1 MAKRT
6 YNRRKT
12 TAKKPVTSDKGR
24 KQRIKG
30 AQTARKTGSKDKM
43 TISGQRSIKGG
54 PRGAQGPANPP
65 VQGPSRRTPTAISGD
80 TGRRI
85 PENKYGTKGT
95 PKSGPSMPKTPKA
108 PGRFVDKPQ
117 VKANVDALKKSPLG
131 KLAKGLGR
139 VSQASLA
146 IEAGQAIGK
155 AMAKNLKK
163 NTAGS
168 GRGAGRAAFS
178 GTKRKMSNIPAK
190 EGTGKGS
197 PNDRKP
203 AVKGAKQASKTA
215 TRTPITRPAASKP
228 AKAAAPK
235 VAPKKKPQKLSG
247 IGPVKSAQGYAT
259 GVTGKAKSQR
269 VAEELRAMQKRSRER
284 QKKKK

>member
-54 PRGAQGPANPP
+54 PRGAQGPATPP
-65 VQGPSRRTPTAISGD
+65 QQGPSRRTPTAISGD

-95 PKSGPSMPKTPKA
+95 PKSGPPGTGKPPRFDPRIRTATPKA
-108 PGRFVDKPQ
+108 G
-117 VKANVDALKKSPLG
+117 ALTRTAAQMIGLSIAD
-131 KLAKGLGR
+131 KLA
-139 VSQASLA
+139 Q
-146 IEAGQAIGK
+146 
-155 AMAKNLKK
+155 
-163 NTAGS
+163 TAGK
-168 GRGAGRAAFS
+168 RGQSRMSKLGIQGPAKP
-178 GTKRKMSNIPAK
+178 KRKMSNIPAK

-203 AVKGAKQASKTA
+203 AVKGAKQASKTG
-215 TRTPITRPAASKP
+215 TRTPITRPAAPKT

-247 IGPVKSAQGYAT
+247 IGPVKSGQGYAT
-259 GVTGKAKSQR
+259 AVTGKSKSQR
-269 VAEELRAMQKRSRER
+269 AAEELRAMQKRSRER
-284 QKKKK
+284 QAAQKKKKK